1 MISKFKFLQFSDVL
15 LDSKLTHTS
24 SSTIA
29 VAMPLSRAERSERSR
44 EILEAAIAALS
55 LAQSEKVDA
64 VLIPG
69 GLWDNVTV
77 TGYTVNTLIEAMSAI
92 GDIPVYIA
100 PGHRDFYTRSSL
112 YSNDMLSA
120 RGYRHWPENVHIFTS
135 EHFQAMPHPHR
146 SDLAFTGR
154 AFSKASRRTDRILSA
169 QLPKVK
175 DAINVGVFAGTLETH
190 PSILADATRHQVQK
204 PLVYPFSIEE
214 LARQELAYSAVGHI
228 KDAYQIVSGDD
239 RLLGAYAGCL
249 AGGNFEELGPRYAIL
264 GEISRDSQGTISV
277 ELIPQE
283 LDPRRMM
290 LVTVDVSGLGD
301 DEISE
306 EILIAIED
314 GGVRND
320 VDIVALN
327 LEGRHKPGANPMK
340 VAQSLSEQF
349 YCLQVLDNTRPDYLA
364 ERFDQRTTEW
374 KYIESM
380 LDMKTRAEKLKN
392 QELGSDS
399 LTGIPGG
406 DVSGKTVE
414 DALYYGLDAL
424 KTRQVTVRNVG

>member
-1 MISKFKFLQFSDVL
+1 MNKKIKFLQFSDVL
-15 LDSKLTHTS
+15 LDSKLTHTAAAN
-24 SSTIA
+24 TAIA
-29 VAMPLSRAERSERSR
+29 LPLGRNERSERTR
-44 EILEAAIAALS
+44 EILEAAIAGLS
-55 LAQSEKVDA
+55 LAQAERVDA

-77 TGYTVNTLIEAMSAI
+77 TGYTVNTLIEAMAAI
-92 GDIPVYIA
+92 PDIPIFIA

-112 YSNDMLSA
+112 YCNDMLSA
-120 RGYRHWPENVHIFTS
+120 RGFRHWPENVHIFTS
-135 EHFQAMPHPHR
+135 EHFQCQPHPRR

-154 AFSKASRRTDRILSA
+154 AFSKASRRTDRILSGR
-169 QLPKVK
+169 LPKLK
-175 DAINVGVFAGTLETH
+175 DAVNIGVFAGTLETH
-190 PSILADATRHQVQK
+190 PSILAEVSRHQVQK
-204 PLVYPFSIEE
+204 PLVYPFSAEE
-214 LARQELAYSAVGHI
+214 LAQQEFSYTAVGHI
-228 KDAYQIVSGDD
+228 KDAYQIVSADD
-239 RLLGAYAGCL
+239 KLLGAYSGCL
-249 AGGNFEELGPRYAIL
+249 AGGSFDELGPRYAIL
-264 GEISRDSQGTISV
+264 GEINIDSLGQPHI

-301 DEISE
+301 EDISE
-306 EILIAIED
+306 EILIAID
-314 GGVRND
+314 DAGVRND
-320 VDIVALN
+320 TDIVALN

-340 VAQSLSEQF
+340 VAQSLAEQF
-349 YCLQVLDNTRPDYLA
+349 YCLQILDNTRADYLA

-374 KYIESM
+374 KFIESM
-380 LDMKTRAEKLKN
+380 LEMKTRAEKLKH

-399 LTGIPGG
+399 LTGMTGS